1 MRAEANLHMVPARFD
16 LDQPAA
22 KHRCRHT
29 CRQTHTH
36 ALCGV
41 HWKNVT
47 EEATLQACSG
57 LDSLLHSDRKHHSYI
72 CILSLSYVPSLI
84 YPAAVIFL
92 LLPVCLV
99 TQFIQNCFGTE
110 NQWMLSPATFNSVT
124 TFFLLVGCQDGSVL
138 LAPCPRNVMDTECI
152 TVPT

>member
-36 ALCGV
+36 THTLCGV
-41 HWKNVT
+41 RWKNVT

-57 LDSLLHSDRKHHSYI
+57 LDSVLHSDRKHHSYI
-72 CILSLSYVPSLI
+72 CVLSLSYVPPLI
-84 YPAAVIFL
+84 YPVAVIFL
-92 LLPVCLV
+92 LYYLFVLRHNLYK
-99 TQFIQNCFGTE
+99 TALEQKTNGNIQ
-110 NQWMLSPATFNSVT
+110 QSVT
-124 TFFLLVGCQDGSVL
+124 TFFLLVGRQDGSVL
-138 LAPCPRNVMDTECI
+138 LVLCPRNVMDTECI